1 MALRMILKVEAVT
14 FDDFYT
20 LRYPVEEKEDIV
32 YPVLK
37 ALKGQGLDVS
47 DEEFLKQYFRADKL
61 CRKRLKETL
70 RESLL
75 DDMVMSALTACG
87 HEPETVAGIVKEAVD
102 YGLAT
107 RRAEWFPDAKRT
119 LLTLRKKG
127 YKLGLISNTHWRI
140 SQNLRKEFEKF
151 FDVITLSYEH
161 GYAKPHPSIFV
172 ATLKKLGTGANR
184 CLHVGDD
191 PAADVQGA
199 KSVGMKTAFIKRRE
213 IKTVADIEI
222 KGLIEL
228 TTLLKQKKIRVG

>member
-1 MALRMILKVEAVT
+1 MVLWMILKVEAVT

-20 LRYPVEEKEDIV
+20 LRYPAGEKEDIV
-32 YPVLK
+32 YPILK
-37 ALKGQGLDVS
+37 ALKRQGLDVD
-47 DEEFLKQYFRADKL
+47 DEEFLKQYLRADKL
-61 CRKRLKETL
+61 YRKRLKETL

-75 DDMVMSALTACG
+75 DDLMMSALMACG
-87 HEPETVAGIVKEAVD
+87 YEPKTVSRIVKSVVD

-107 RRAEWFPDAKRT
+107 RRARWFPDAKRT
-119 LLTLRKKG
+119 LLTLGKKD

-140 SQNLRKEFEKF
+140 SENLRKEFEKF

-172 ATLKKLGTGANR
+172 ATLEKLGTNANH
-184 CLHVGDD
+184 CLHVGDS
-191 PAADVQGA
+191 PTADIQGA

-222 KGLIEL
+222 KRLIEL
-228 TTLLKQKKIRVG
+228 TALLK